1 MLRITSA
8 LDHFEASPLDRN
20 RLAFAAR
27 FYLDDRGHAWRPVRG
42 RSRWRPAEPPEPG
55 EFYSLDSALHTLRH
69 LRGWYREPQQTR
81 ASNRLAHPARW
92 RIVRATAEQDSEAVE
107 RFDVAELMTLPEAGP
122 EVYPPS
128 ALRPSRLDGWTLD
141 DHTEAARVEE
151 ARGRASAERWETARR
166 REFVHGAHDWT
177 DRDGLLRIVR
187 PSRVTRTASA
197 HYAERAGR
205 WRRIGEGTSP
215 ESPAEVWRDRDTVE
229 VVLRLNDPRLAVAV
243 YKRRGRVETSHQRR
257 ACRVWY
263 GVDSVLD
270 DGTGHRAVRAPAQQ
284 AAAIRALLD
293 RTRLDLAGDVQAERD
308 RKRRLAAERRAVA
321 AAPDPPRVRQ
331 LALFG

>member
-1 MLRITSA
+1 MV
-8 LDHFEASPLDRN
+8 E
-20 RLAFAAR
+20 LAA
-27 FYLDDRGHAWRPVRG
+27 
-42 RSRWRPAEPPEPG
+42 
-55 EFYSLDSALHTLRH
+55 
-69 LRGWYREPQQTR
+69 
-81 ASNRLAHPARW
+81 
-92 RIVRATAEQDSEAVE
+92 
-107 RFDVAELMTLPEAGP
+107 LPEAGP

-128 ALRPSRLDGWTLD
+128 TLRPSRLDAWALD

-151 ARGRASAERWETARR
+151 ARGRASAERWETTRR

-177 DRDGLLRIVR
+177 DRDELLRIVR

-243 YKRRGRVETSHQRR
+243 YKRRGRVGTFHQRR

-263 GVDSVLD
+263 GYDSVLD
-270 DGTGHRAVRAPAQQ
+270 DGAEHRAVRAPDQQ

-293 RTRLDLAGDVQAERD
+293 RARLDLAGDVRAERD
-308 RKRRLAAERRAVA
+308 RKRHRAAERRAAA
-321 AAPDPPRVRQ
+321 AAPDPLRVCQ
-331 LALFG
+331 IALFG